1 MKIKNLKVLVLFLV
15 GIFSIVWIFNFFSG
29 SEALALIKNHESQM
43 LFLFIAH
50 IPTLFFDSLSWMI
63 LMKKKNFGLLW
74 SFIITW
80 ISQTAGKIM
89 PTGNVTGEFVRIY
102 LSVKKGMSTPEA
114 SSTVIGDLAIAT
126 FSLLLMAIISFS
138 FVIGMSENVTLDN
151 QKIFYIVCAI
161 TLMIFLSAIFIFC
174 IRKRLLKK
182 LVLKFKNLY
191 QFSKKLKKTTINII
205 RLDYELYKLSFK
217 IKILLY
223 SLFLRLFGWIGGA
236 FEIYVFLFILGID
249 VSLFD
254 VIIIEAF
261 TGIARAVVF
270 FIPAGL
276 GVQEFAFILIGNFVG
291 LSTPISFA
299 MAIGR
304 RIREILVGL
313 PAIITWYVLFSKI
326 KDK

>member
-1 MKIKNLKVLVLFLV
+1 MKIKNLRVLILFLV
-15 GIFSIVWIFNFFSG
+15 GIFSIIWIFNIFSG
-29 SEALALIKNHESQM
+29 SEALNYIKNHKIQM
-43 LFLFIAH
+43 LFLFVAH

-63 LMKKKNFGLLW
+63 LMKKKNFGFLW

-138 FVIGMSENVTLDN
+138 FVLGMSGKITFDN
-151 QKIFYIVCAI
+151 QKIFYIVYAI
-161 TLMIFLSAIFIFC
+161 ILMIFLSAIFIFC

-182 LVLKFKNLY
+182 IVLKFK
-191 QFSKKLKKTTINII
+191 KTTFNII

-217 IKILLY
+217 IKILFY
-223 SLFLRLFGWIGGA
+223 SLLLRLLGWIGGA

-249 VSLFD
+249 VTLFD
-254 VIIIEAF
+254 VIVIEAF

-270 FIPAGL
+270 FVPAGL
-276 GVQEFAFILIGNFVG
+276 GVQEFAFILIGNFIG

-313 PAIITWYVLFSKI
+313 PAILTWYILFSKI